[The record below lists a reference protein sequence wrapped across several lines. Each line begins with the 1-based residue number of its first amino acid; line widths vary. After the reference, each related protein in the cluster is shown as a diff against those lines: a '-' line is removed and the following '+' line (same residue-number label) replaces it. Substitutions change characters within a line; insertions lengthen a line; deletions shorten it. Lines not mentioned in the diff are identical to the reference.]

1 MESNSARY
9 HALPFVSSF
18 FLVLLAY
25 LLSRWEY
32 VVWQQISITFRLTP
46 IMAASILG
54 SILFA
59 LLSLLLF
66 TSVFN
71 RRLTPTGSVI
81 LLIAGL
87 LVLILPVLAL
97 ATPLGDTMLL
107 GFLPLSGAFVAA
119 AGFGGLVLEK
129 QLLES

>member
-1 MESNSARY
+1 MESNSPRY
-9 HALPFVSSF
+9 RALPFISSF
-18 FLVLLAY
+18 FLVLFAY

-32 VVWQQISITFRLTP
+32 VIWQQTSINIRLTP
-46 IMAASILG
+46 IMAASIMG

-59 LLSLLLF
+59 MLSLLLF

-71 RRLTPTGSVI
+71 RRLTTTGSVI

-97 ATPLGDTMLL
+97 ATPLGNTMLL

-119 AGFGGLVLEK
+119 AGFGGLMMEK
-129 QLLES
+129 YWIED